1 LRATAARPE
10 LPLKQVPSSV
20 LARFLFLDGLLL
32 VILVSAHSTRESL
45 NVTEAQAA
53 PVVYTSQLQ
62 EGCPILGGQKL
73 TSTNGGF
80 YNIVMHI
87 ALGHLADGSAAEISL
102 GEIKIT
108 TDSYTPDVLGF
119 SMPDARNGAELI
131 RDDSRPS
138 HKISDGTPL
147 GGYMSQPL
155 RQVKVPETLLDIIV
169 SSQWEY
175 ELRFYH
181 PNQVGARRGKLYEL
195 VGEPFAVY
203 RFRNPNPPFTN
214 RFEITKIKDGKVDK
228 SEYFYDAK
236 LDFWSLTTNGQEV
249 ARKRSEVN
257 PRDPCERIETRF
269 NTEHSKV
276 IKTLRIF
283 KGFPWGQNIVKEIED
298 PDGEAKTTTF
308 QYFEDP
314 NGPHYTFLKTTIHP
328 DGEVEQHN
336 QQPAPTMRLR
346 KQP

>member
-1 LRATAARPE
+1 ML
-10 LPLKQVPSSV
+10 SST
-20 LARFLFLDGLLL
+20 LARIMALDGLLL
-32 VILVSAHSTRESL
+32 VILVAAQPTRQFL
-45 NVTEAQAA
+45 NVPEALAA
-53 PVVYTSQLQ
+53 PLVYNSRSLLQ
-62 EGCPILGGQKL
+62 GGCRNLSGQKL
-73 TSTNGGF
+73 TSTNGSLA
-80 YNIVMHI
+80 NIVMYI
-87 ALGHLADGSAAEISL
+87 GLGHLDDGRAGEITLS
-102 GEIKIT
+102 EIKIT

-119 SMPDARNGAELI
+119 SISDGVNGAELI
-131 RDDSRPS
+131 RDASRPS
-138 HKISDGTPL
+138 RKISDGTPL
-147 GGYMSQPL
+147 GGYMSRPL
-155 RQVKVPETLLDIIV
+155 RQVRTPDTLLDIIV
-169 SSQWEY
+169 SGPWEY

-181 PNQVGARRGKLYEL
+181 PNQVGAKRGILYEL
-195 VGEPFAVY
+195 AGEPFAVY

-236 LDFWSLTTNGQEV
+236 LDSWTLTTNGREV
-249 ARKRSEVN
+249 GRKKSEVN

-269 NTEHSKV
+269 TMEGAKV
-276 IKTLRIF
+276 VKRLRIF
-283 KGFPWGQNIVKEIED
+283 KAFPWGQDIIKEIED

-336 QQPAPTMRLR
+336 QQPDPTMRLR